1 MPHDS
6 PPRAS
11 VDIDLVEA
19 FRRGDEFAFVTLY
32 DRHKAAVYGYAAKM
46 LLSRA
51 AAEDIVQET
60 FARAYE
66 HRERL
71 VSAGAFRS
79 WVFTIAR
86 NQCLNALARA
96 DREPALREDAPD
108 APAPGTPFSHLL
120 KSEQAALVH
129 RALDALPPA
138 YREVLVLRE
147 YQNLSYD
154 EIAAVTRT
162 TLSSVKSRL
171 FKARRKTGE
180 ILRPWLDPTP
190 AAADAPA
197 PVASGARGFSPAAA
211 RA

>member
-1 MPHDS
+1 MPPA
-6 PPRAS
+6 PPRPPGA
-11 VDIDLVEA
+11 DPDLVDA
-19 FRRGDEFAFVTLY
+19 FRRGDEFAFATLY
-32 DRHKAAVYGYAAKM
+32 DRHKGAVYGYAAKM
-46 LLSRA
+46 LLSKS
-51 AAEDIVQET
+51 AAEDIVQEA

-96 DREPALREDAPD
+96 DREPGLREDAPPTPD
-108 APAPGTPFSHLL
+108 PGTPFSHLL
-120 KSEQAALVH
+120 KSEQTALVH
-129 RALDALPPA
+129 RALDALPPD
-138 YREVLVLRE
+138 YREVLILRE

-154 EIAAVTRT
+154 DIAAVTRST
-162 TLSSVKSRL
+162 VSAVKSRL

-190 AAADAPA
+190 AAEAAAPA
-197 PVASGARGFSPAAA
+197 ASA

>member
-1 MPHDS
+1 MLPNPTHAPTADT
-6 PPRAS
+6 
-11 VDIDLVEA
+11 DLVDA
-19 FRRGDEFAFVTLY
+19 FRRGDEFAFVALY

-46 LLSRA
+46 LLSRT
-51 AAEDIVQET
+51 AAEDVVQET

-66 HRERL
+66 HRQRL

-138 YREVLVLRE
+138 YREVLILRE

-154 EIAAVTRT
+154 DIAAVTRST
-162 TLSSVKSRL
+162 VSAVKSRL

-190 AAADAPA
+190 AAETAPH
-197 PVASGARGFSPAAA
+197 ASAAA
-211 RA
+211 

>member
-1 MPHDS
+1 MLPNPTHAPTADT
-6 PPRAS
+6 
-11 VDIDLVEA
+11 DLVDA
-19 FRRGDEFAFVTLY
+19 FRRGDEFAFVALY

-46 LLSRA
+46 LLSRT
-51 AAEDIVQET
+51 AAEDVVQET

-66 HRERL
+66 HRQRL

-138 YREVLVLRE
+138 YREVLILRE

-154 EIAAVTRT
+154 DIAAVTRST
-162 TLSSVKSRL
+162 VSAVKSRL

-190 AAADAPA
+190 AANAAPA
-197 PVASGARGFSPAAA
+197 PAPGAAHARGPVAA
-211 RA
+211 